1 MQTKW
6 KREKSKLQL
15 YREQFI
21 NSLVK
26 ERFSKDEIEWV
37 DLVQAFF
44 PFFNRRNERRESMAE
59 LQLELNRQKRNS
71 HDWPQRNA

>member
-21 NSLVK
+21 SYWSK
-26 ERFSKDEIEWV
+26 SEWFSKDEIERV
-37 DLVQAFF
+37 DLVQIFF
-44 PFFNRRNERRESMAE
+44 PFFNRRNERRESME
-59 LQLELNRQKRNS
+59 LQAELNRQERNS
-71 HDWPQRNA
+71 YDWPQRNA